1 MPFQADTFRLFD
13 LIFFLTNV
21 IDEAGKIFFLNQS
34 LQPLHNG
41 SKQHILGTFD
51 NNGNSAAGLLL
62 QMLGIV
68 IQFEVVFLHH
78 LHNGLPCFF

>member
-1 MPFQADTFRLFD
+1 MPFQTDTFRLFD

-41 SKQHILGTFD
+41 SEQHILGTLYD
-51 NNGNSAAGLLL
+51 NRDSAAGLLL
-62 QMLGIV
+62 QVLGV
-68 IQFEVVFLHH
+68 AV
-78 LHNGLPCFF
+78 